1 MSIPI
6 DFIVRQ
12 GLQVATNVVVG
23 TYALNVAN
31 PPTNGL
37 IVSGNVGIGT
47 ASPVQQLQVVG
58 NIQITNAAGAL
69 SGIYFAD
76 GTYQATSASSYST
89 PAGGPVNSVQ
99 YNTGSGFG
107 GSNNFVF
114 NSNAVGIGTSTPAHI
129 LDVQS
134 STSVAS
140 FATRSGT
147 DYQIN
152 IGNNTPSGNVAV
164 LGYSNSNL
172 YAYITTGLQ
181 PIPTLVVTQ
190 GNRVGIATTVPVNT
204 LDVNG
209 SVAIGTY
216 AGVSQAPT
224 NGLAVSGSI
233 GVGVNS
239 TSAKIGILAD
249 TSQTAIAI
257 QSSATAGNFLQ
268 FTNSSSSTVFTV
280 NSLGNVTT
288 GGYQGNV
295 IAANYG
301 GTGQTSYVTGDLLYA
316 GSGGAISALT
326 RLPIGN
332 SGNIL
337 VVSGGVP
344 TWGNVSINDFSGILP
359 ISSGG
364 TNAAAFVGSSFVVT
378 AANAA
383 VMTSVTSTTNAA
395 VVFNNSGVPSIV
407 SGGPYTYLTPN
418 AGGGALS
425 FSKVDLANGVTNTLS
440 AGNGGTGQNTV
451 SQYQLLVGGATNS
464 WNLLSSSVT
473 SALVTSVTGS
483 PQWVTGT
490 TGNTVLRSNGT
501 SVTFS
506 QVNLPTDVTG
516 VLPYANGGTN
526 SAVSFTQGSVIFAG
540 STGFNQNNSNLYWD
554 NSQNHLGI
562 NTSTPTTA
570 LDVNGA
576 VTIRNGGNIV
586 TGGLYVG
593 GGTGNFASSLVANG
607 ITSNTFVNAASVYS
621 SGAISAV
628 GAVTAASVTSNTTV
642 SVLGTTTSTG
652 YTSGAVTVA
661 GGVGI
666 AGNLNVQGTSQFLS
680 DLSVVGNLTVGG
692 NIVAVN
698 TDLLNVENPTI
709 GLGTGVEGN
718 ALVINDGYDRGLVIN
733 YFDSTQNLNDY
744 AFLGRQN
751 ATGDLIYITNVQP
764 GSKNISNVVNPFTSN
779 SLGFQWGSAYLG
791 NITLLGNI
799 ASTTT
804 TTGSLVLT
812 GPGGLGVGGSINAGG
827 ALNVGTYAYAA
838 SGFNTAGPLIASIIA
853 SNGFIVGSSL
863 NASGLIIGN
872 VVTANSLISTA
883 NLTASGNIV
892 ASNFFANST
901 ITASNAVISG
911 NLVANGI
918 VSNTFVN
925 TITLNTTGRV
935 TVANAN
941 AAISTTTGAL
951 VVKGGVGVGGT
962 VVAGGLILNSSNIA
976 LGSSAGVGQGG
987 SSIAIGL
994 SAGGTNQG
1002 HNSVAV
1008 GPAAGG
1014 STQGNYTVAIG
1025 SGAGGEN
1032 QSIGAVAVGFLAGVC
1047 YQSKCAVAVGITAGS
1062 AYQGNSAV
1070 AVGNGAGSNYQGN
1083 SAVAIGTSAGVL
1095 FQSASAVAV
1104 GLNAGATSQ
1113 GNNAVAIG
1121 AFAGTLNQPGNS
1133 IIINAGVT
1141 ALNGTNSGLYIS
1153 PVRCDATNTAQTLYY
1168 NTSTKE
1174 VTYSAPTAG
1183 YGNANVASY
1192 LSGPVVIGN
1201 LYISNSTTTTSA
1213 ITGALVTPGGI
1224 ASGNNIW
1231 VTNSGWIGNLS
1242 ILNTTNS
1249 TSFQTGALVVNGGVG
1264 INGNLYVNGNIVGSN
1279 VAVITGNSGVFYG
1292 NGFGFNAIYAG
1303 VSTGYAVLPS
1313 TVFQTDANINNYAQ
1327 NNFQN
1332 INNGNQASTD
1342 WVATSSDGSDT
1353 TNYIDFGITSG
1364 TWDGTQSNSLGTAL
1378 KSNDGYLYVQ
1388 GGTGGGN
1395 LVIGT
1400 SSAGSALKI
1409 NVGGSGAAYVSA
1421 VFNNAGNTTTSA
1433 TTGAL
1438 VLTGGLA
1445 ASGNAYVAG
1454 SGWFG
1459 NISVTNTTASTSS
1472 TTGALVVA
1480 GGVGIGGAASI
1491 TGSVSAGSVY
1501 STTNISAVG
1510 SATASAVVSNTSV
1523 TGNSFVLNGNLATIS
1538 TTGTVTVDTFPTSA
1552 YRTVHYLAQITD
1564 NTNVGQYHS
1573 EQLFILQDG
1582 TTAYQTD
1589 FNLVFSVRPLGAF
1602 SSSISAGTFSLFFT
1616 PYAATN
1622 KNIRVV
1628 RTGVSV

>member
-6 DFIVRQ
+6 DFILRQ

-58 NIQITNAAGAL
+58 NIQITNAASAL

-134 STSVAS
+134 NTSVAS

-181 PIPTLVVTQ
+181 PVPTLVVTQ

-239 TSAKIGILAD
+239 TSAKIGILAG

-383 VMTSVTSTTNAA
+383 VMTSVTSATNAA
-395 VVFNNSGVPSIV
+395 VVFNNSGVPSTV

-451 SQYQLLVGGATNS
+451 SQYQLLVGGATNN
-464 WNLLSSSVT
+464 WNLLSSSAT

-483 PQWVTGT
+483 PQWVTGA

-540 STGFNQNNSNLYWD
+540 ATGFNQNNSNLYWD

-562 NTSTPTTA
+562 NTGTPTTA

-791 NITLLGNI
+791 NITLLGNV

-838 SGFNTAGPLIASIIA
+838 SGFNTAGPLIASTIA

-883 NLTASGNIV
+883 DLTASGNIV

-976 LGSSAGVGQGG
+976 LGSLAGVGQGT

-1002 HNSVAV
+1002 LNSVAV
-1008 GPAAGG
+1008 GPAAGY

-1025 SGAGGEN
+1025 SGAGATN
-1032 QSIGAVAVGFLAGVC
+1032 QSIGAVAVGFMAGGC
-1047 YQSKCAVAVGITAGS
+1047 YQGKSAVAVGNYAGE

-1070 AVGNGAGSNYQGN
+1070 AVGIGAGSNYQGN
-1083 SAVAIGTSAGVL
+1083 SAVAIGPDAGMAS
-1095 FQSASAVAV
+1095 QAASAVAV
-1104 GLNAGATSQ
+1104 GLNAGAISQ

-1153 PVRCDATNTAQTLYY
+1153 PVRLDATNTAQTLYY
-1168 NTSTKE
+1168 NTSTNE
-1174 VTYSAPTAG
+1174 ITYTAPTAG

-1249 TSFQTGALVVNGGVG
+1249 TSFRTGALVVNGGVG

-1303 VSTGYAVLPS
+1303 ISAGYAVLPS
-1313 TVFQTDANINNYAQ
+1313 TVFQTDANINDYAQ

-1332 INNGNQASTD
+1332 INNSNQASTD

-1353 TNYIDFGITSG
+1353 TNYIDLGITSG

-1378 KSNDGYLYVQ
+1378 KANDGYLYVQ

-1395 LVIGT
+1395 LVLGT

-1589 FNLVFSVRPLGAF
+1589 FNLVFSVQPLGAF